1 VAQAKVSIERR
12 LHRDH
17 EVMVAT
23 GDFARL
29 FTGWR
34 EHAIRWELGVDGLG
48 EIMMHQG
55 LAGAAL
61 QLAFRVPEESTAW
74 TVNVSRPPA
83 NLFVT
88 GGGLHQGICGRY
100 FDDGVEDTGF
110 NRLFVQRSHPQKELQ
125 RSAVRVEGLDVLEI
139 FEQFF
144 RESEQGSAR
153 FVELDATRFA
163 MVLGLPGADPG
174 WVAGLDTAAVR
185 ELLDTSRELDTRE
198 FVLHCGCNPD
208 RVAGTLARMFADQAD
223 EFFRGEAVVEAL
235 CPRCGARHLLD
246 RKTFDRLVEDL

>member
-1 VAQAKVSIERR
+1 
-12 LHRDH
+12 
-17 EVMVAT
+17 MVAT

-34 EHAIRWELGVDGLG
+34 EHVTRWELEVDGLG
-48 EIMMHQG
+48 EVMMHQG

-74 TVNVSRPPA
+74 TVNISRPPA

-88 GGGLHQGICGRY
+88 GGGLHHGICGRY
-100 FDDGVEDTGF
+100 FDEGVEDTGF

-125 RSAVRVEGLDVLEI
+125 RSALHVEGLDVLEI
-139 FEQFF
+139 YEQFF

-153 FVELDATRFA
+153 FVELDPTRYA
-163 MVLGLPGADPG
+163 MVLGLPDADAG
-174 WVAGLDTAAVR
+174 WVAGLDAAATQD
-185 ELLDTSRELDTRE
+185 LLEASSELDDRE
-198 FVLHCGCNPD
+198 FLLQCGCNPD

-223 EFFRGEAVVEAL
+223 EFFQGEPVVEAL

-246 RKTFDRLVEDL
+246 RKTFDRLVEEL